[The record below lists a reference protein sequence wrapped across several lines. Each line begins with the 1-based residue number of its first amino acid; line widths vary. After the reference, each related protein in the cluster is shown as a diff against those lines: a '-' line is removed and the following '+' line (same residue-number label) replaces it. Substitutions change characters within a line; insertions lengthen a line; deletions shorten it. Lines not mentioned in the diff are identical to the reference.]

1 MTTSSITVED
11 PNHPATHDFEESLC
25 CTWCGLPVAGVRTLK
40 PSQREVVAA
49 SVDASA
55 SDDVYCCFGCRM
67 AHTITQE
74 RGREGAVRWTI
85 VRLGIAIFFSMNL
98 MAFTMT
104 MWSLD
109 VYDVQRDPF
118 QVQLFEVFRWLS
130 MIFSLPVLGLLGI
143 PLLQNAIISWRQRIF
158 STDLLIATGVA
169 AAYVISVVNVL
180 RGSETVY
187 FEVGATVLVMV
198 TLGRWFE
205 ATGKHRATEALDQLA
220 ALLPESV
227 TRNTSEG
234 SEEVLCTEIAVG
246 DRLEIRP
253 GERFP
258 VDAILVQGRT
268 TVDEQVFTG
277 ESVPVARVTGDR
289 LLGGT
294 VNLDGNVIVEA
305 TAVFKAGSF
314 GRLLQLLQEARLSR
328 GHYQR
333 LADRVSAWFF
343 PLITGVAALTL
354 IAHWS
359 AGIGVAVQH
368 ALSVLLIAC
377 PCALGLATP
386 LAVWTALSTAAKHQ
400 VLFRSGE
407 AIERLAI
414 VKSIC
419 FDKTG
424 TLTTGSP
431 QVRHLCVLDDH
442 DSRDILP
449 LCAALAKTS
458 THPFSKAVVQFV
470 EAWPAANRA
479 DCTAAET
486 LDWNKTIDLREVRSV
501 PGGGVEAFSA
511 NGKQLRLGSLEF
523 VTAAGDI
530 SPRLR
535 LRMAHA
541 LSIADQEAASVVAVS
556 VAARPVIMFLL
567 TETMRPESSE
577 TVKRCM
583 ELDLPVTVLTG
594 DRAAKAE
601 QLRRNL
607 LDCHEVGCQCSAECA
622 AGNGHDHSHHD
633 VVPAPAPASRLKI
646 ECDLRPEQ
654 KVRHLREIR
663 ERCSTVAMVGDGIN
677 DAPALAVS
685 DVGIAMGCGAD
696 VSRDSAQVCL
706 LSNDLSRIPWA
717 VQLAR
722 RTTRVI
728 RQNLFWAFGY
738 NFAGVVLAAFGLL
751 NPAVAAGLMIISSLL
766 VITNSLRLMADS
778 PDDSSEQGQP
788 ATGFNVARSTSSNTV
803 EETSTTEATAGLPRN
818 AVLPSPHARLFDPE
832 SDASP
837 PRSVT
842 TNPNQN

>member
-1 MTTSSITVED
+1 M
-11 PNHPATHDFEESLC
+11 
-25 CTWCGLPVAGVRTLK
+25 
-40 PSQREVVAA
+40 
-49 SVDASA
+49 
-55 SDDVYCCFGCRM
+55 
-67 AHTITQE
+67 
-74 RGREGAVRWTI
+74 
-85 VRLGIAIFFSMNL
+85 
-98 MAFTMT
+98 
-104 MWSLD
+104 
-109 VYDVQRDPF
+109 
-118 QVQLFEVFRWLS
+118 
-130 MIFSLPVLGLLGI
+130 
-143 PLLQNAIISWRQRIF
+143 
-158 STDLLIATGVA
+158 
-169 AAYVISVVNVL
+169 
-180 RGSETVY
+180 
-187 FEVGATVLVMV
+187 
-198 TLGRWFE
+198 
-205 ATGKHRATEALDQLA
+205 
-220 ALLPESV
+220 
-227 TRNTSEG
+227 
-234 SEEVLCTEIAVG
+234 
-246 DRLEIRP
+246 
-253 GERFP
+253 
-258 VDAILVQGRT
+258 
-268 TVDEQVFTG
+268 
-277 ESVPVARVTGDR
+277 
-289 LLGGT
+289 
-294 VNLDGNVIVEA
+294 IVEA
-305 TAVFKAGSF
+305 TAIFKAGSF

-359 AGIGVAVQH
+359 AGVGVAVQH

-470 EAWPAANRA
+470 EEWPASNRGA
-479 DCTAAET
+479 CNAAET
-486 LDWNKTIDLREVRSV
+486 RDWNKSIDLRDVRSV

-511 NGKQLRLGSLEF
+511 DGKQLRLGSLEF

-577 TVKRCM
+577 TVKRCIEM
-583 ELDLPVTVLTG
+583 DLPVTVLTG

-622 AGNGHDHSHHD
+622 AGNDHDHDHHHEI
-633 VVPAPAPASRLKI
+633 VPAPVPASRLKI

-778 PDDSSEQGQP
+778 PEDSSEREQP
-788 ATGFNVARSTSSNTV
+788 ATNLNAARPAAINTAV
-803 EETSTTEATAGLPRN
+803 KASPEQITAEPQCS
-818 AVLPSPHARLFDPE
+818 AVLPSPHARLFDPK
-832 SDASP
+832 SAHSAP
-837 PRSVT
+837 PGERGAIGGSGSC
-842 TNPNQN
+842 

>member
-1 MTTSSITVED
+1 MTPSSLTVED
-11 PNHPATHDFEESLC
+11 SNLTAAHDSEEPLC
-25 CTWCGLPVAGVRTLK
+25 CIWCGLPVAGVRS
-40 PSQREVVAA
+40 PSPRALNAA
-49 SVDASA
+49 TVDASA

-118 QVQLFEVFRWLS
+118 QVQLFDVFRWLS

-227 TRNTSEG
+227 TRQTPDG
-234 SEEVLCTEIAVG
+234 SEEVPCSEITVG

-277 ESVPVARVTGDR
+277 ESVPVGRVTGDR

-470 EAWPAANRA
+470 EEWPTSNRA
-479 DCTAAET
+479 ACTAAEAR
-486 LDWNKTIDLREVRSV
+486 DWNKNIDLRDIRSV
-501 PGGGVEAFSA
+501 PGGGVEAFSPD
-511 NGKQLRLGSLEF
+511 GKQLRLGSLEF
-523 VTAAGDI
+523 ITAAGDI

-583 ELDLPVTVLTG
+583 ELHLPVTVLTG

-607 LDCHEVGCQCSAECA
+607 LDCHEVGCQCSVECA
-622 AGNGHDHSHHD
+622 AGNTHDHHHHEII
-633 VVPAPAPASRLKI
+633 PAPAPASRLKI

-728 RQNLFWAFGY
+728 RHNLFWAFGY

-751 NPAVAAGLMIISSLL
+751 NPAVAAGLMIVSSLL

-778 PDDSSEQGQP
+778 PDDSSEREQP
-788 ATGFNVARSTSSNTV
+788 TV
-803 EETSTTEATAGLPRN
+803 ELPRG
-818 AVLPSPHARLFDPE
+818 AVLPSPHARLFDSE
-832 SDASP
+832 S
-837 PRSVT
+837 R
-842 TNPNQN
+842 PNAPSR

>member
-1 MTTSSITVED
+1 MTTSSLTAED
-11 PNHPATHDFEESLC
+11 TNQSAAHDSEEPLC
-25 CTWCGLPVAGVRTLK
+25 CVWCGLPVAGVQSLSPRTLN
-40 PSQREVVAA
+40 AA
-49 SVDASA
+49 TADASA
-55 SDDVYCCFGCRM
+55 SDEVYCCFGCRM

-118 QVQLFEVFRWLS
+118 QVQLFDVFRWLS

-143 PLLQNAIISWRQRIF
+143 PLLQNAVISWRQRIF

-227 TRNTSEG
+227 TRNTLEG
-234 SEEVLCTEIAVG
+234 SNEIPCTEIAVG

-258 VDAILVQGRT
+258 VDAIVIQGRT
-268 TVDEQVFTG
+268 SVDEQVFTG
-277 ESVPVARVTGDR
+277 ESVPVAKVTGDR

-343 PLITGVAALTL
+343 PLITGVALLTL
-354 IAHWS
+354 IAHWPT
-359 AGIGVAVQH
+359 GIGVAVQH

-386 LAVWTALSTAAKHQ
+386 LAVWTTLSTAAKNQ

-470 EAWPAANRA
+470 EEWPASNHGACN
-479 DCTAAET
+479 AAET
-486 LDWNKTIDLREVRSV
+486 RDWNKTIDLRDVRSV

-511 NGKQLRLGSLEF
+511 DGKQLRLGSLEF
-523 VTAAGDI
+523 VTTGGDI

-577 TVKRCM
+577 TVKRCID
-583 ELDLPVTVLTG
+583 LDLPVTVLTG

-607 LDCHEVGCQCSAECA
+607 LDCHEVGCQCSVECS
-622 AGNGHDHSHHD
+622 AGNVHNHDHHHEI
-633 VVPAPAPASRLKI
+633 VPAPAPASRLRI

-778 PDDSSEQGQP
+778 PAGSVGNEQPTTIGH
-788 ATGFNVARSTSSNTV
+788 AARSTPVNAV
-803 EETSTTEATAGLPRN
+803 EEASIKETTTEPPRS
-818 AVLPSPHARLFDPE
+818 AVLPGPHAGLFDSE
-832 SDASP
+832 SDSSP
-837 PRSVT
+837 PGSVT
-842 TNPNQN
+842 TNPNPI

>member
-1 MTTSSITVED
+1 M
-11 PNHPATHDFEESLC
+11 C
-25 CTWCGLPVAGVRTLK
+25 CTWCGLPVAGVRAPSPRTLN
-40 PSQREVVAA
+40 AA
-49 SVDASA
+49 TADASA

-67 AHTITQE
+67 AHTITEE

-118 QVQLFEVFRWLS
+118 QVQLFDVFRWLS

-227 TRNTSEG
+227 SRVTPDG
-234 SEEVLCTEIAVG
+234 SEEVPCSAIAVG

-277 ESVPVARVTGDR
+277 ESVPVGRVTGDR

-314 GRLLQLLQEARLSR
+314 GRLLLLLQEARLSR

-470 EAWPAANRA
+470 EEWPASNRGA
-479 DCTAAET
+479 CNAAET
-486 LDWNKTIDLREVRSV
+486 RDWNKSIDLRDVRSV
-501 PGGGVEAFSA
+501 PGGGVEAVSPD
-511 NGKQLRLGSLEF
+511 GKQLRLGSLEF
-523 VTAAGDI
+523 VTAVGDI

-577 TVKRCM
+577 TVKRCIEM
-583 ELDLPVTVLTG
+583 DLPVTVLTG

-622 AGNGHDHSHHD
+622 AGNDHDHHHEII
-633 VVPAPAPASRLKI
+633 PAPVPASRLRI

-717 VQLAR
+717 VHLAR

-778 PDDSSEQGQP
+778 PNDSSEHEQP
-788 ATGFNVARSTSSNTV
+788 TTNLNAVRSASSNTP
-803 EETSTTEATAGLPRN
+803 EEAASERPRH
-818 AVLPSPHARLFDPE
+818 AVLPSPHAKIFDPN
-832 SDASP
+832 SDAAP
-837 PRSVT
+837 PGALSEM
-842 TNPNQN
+842 N

>member
-1 MTTSSITVED
+1 MTTSSLTVAD
-11 PNHPATHDFEESLC
+11 PIHTAAHDSEEPMC
-25 CTWCGLPVAGVRTLK
+25 CIWCGLPVAGVRS
-40 PSQREVVAA
+40 PSPRALSAA
-49 SVDASA
+49 TADASA

-109 VYDVQRDPF
+109 VYDVHRDPF
-118 QVQLFEVFRWLS
+118 QVQLFDVFRWLS

-227 TRNTSEG
+227 TRNTPEG
-234 SEEVLCTEIAVG
+234 SEQVPCTEIALG

-294 VNLDGNVIVEA
+294 VNLEGNVIIEA

-343 PLITGVAALTL
+343 PLITGVAVLTL

-359 AGIGVAVQH
+359 AGIGVAIQH

-470 EAWPAANRA
+470 EEWPASNRGA
-479 DCTAAET
+479 CNAAET
-486 LDWNKTIDLREVRSV
+486 RDWNKSIDLRDIRSV

-523 VTAAGDI
+523 VTASGDI

-556 VAARPVIMFLL
+556 IAARPVIMFLL

-577 TVKRCM
+577 TVKRCI

-622 AGNGHDHSHHD
+622 AGNADDHDHHHKI
-633 VVPAPAPASRLKI
+633 VPAPAPASRLKI

-751 NPAVAAGLMIISSLL
+751 NPAVAAGLMIISSLM

-778 PDDSSEQGQP
+778 PDSAAEQEQP
-788 ATGFNVARSTSSNTV
+788 TTGLIAARTVSSNTS
-803 EETSTTEATAGLPRN
+803 EKDSTGETTAEPSRS

-832 SDASP
+832 SDAAPS
-837 PRSVT
+837 RSVT
-842 TNPNQN
+842 TNPNQL

>member
-1 MTTSSITVED
+1 MTTSSPIVED
-11 PNHPATHDFEESLC
+11 PIHTAAHDSEEPLC
-25 CTWCGLPVAGVRTLK
+25 CIWCGLPVAGVRS
-40 PSQREVVAA
+40 PSPRALNAA
-49 SVDASA
+49 TVDASA

-118 QVQLFEVFRWLS
+118 QVQLFDVFRWLS

-227 TRNTSEG
+227 TRQTPDG
-234 SEEVLCTEIAVG
+234 SEEVPCSEITVG

-277 ESVPVARVTGDR
+277 ESVPVGRVTGDR

-470 EAWPAANRA
+470 EEWPTSNRA
-479 DCTAAET
+479 ACTAAEAR
-486 LDWNKTIDLREVRSV
+486 DWNKNIDLRDIRSV
-501 PGGGVEAFSA
+501 PGGGVEAFSPD
-511 NGKQLRLGSLEF
+511 GKQLRLGSLEF
-523 VTAAGDI
+523 ITAAGDI

-583 ELDLPVTVLTG
+583 ELHLPVTVLTG

-607 LDCHEVGCQCSAECA
+607 LDCHEVGCQCSVECA
-622 AGNGHDHSHHD
+622 AGNTHDHHHHEII
-633 VVPAPAPASRLKI
+633 PAPAPASRLKI

-728 RQNLFWAFGY
+728 RHNLFWAFGY

-751 NPAVAAGLMIISSLL
+751 NPAVAAGLMIVSSLL

-778 PDDSSEQGQP
+778 PDDSSEREQP
-788 ATGFNVARSTSSNTV
+788 TV
-803 EETSTTEATAGLPRN
+803 ELPRG
-818 AVLPSPHARLFDPE
+818 AVLPSPHARLFDSE
-832 SDASP
+832 S
-837 PRSVT
+837 R
-842 TNPNQN
+842 PNAPSR

>member
-1 MTTSSITVED
+1 
-11 PNHPATHDFEESLC
+11 
-25 CTWCGLPVAGVRTLK
+25 
-40 PSQREVVAA
+40 
-49 SVDASA
+49 
-55 SDDVYCCFGCRM
+55 
-67 AHTITQE
+67 
-74 RGREGAVRWTI
+74 
-85 VRLGIAIFFSMNL
+85 
-98 MAFTMT
+98 
-104 MWSLD
+104 
-109 VYDVQRDPF
+109 
-118 QVQLFEVFRWLS
+118 
-130 MIFSLPVLGLLGI
+130 
-143 PLLQNAIISWRQRIF
+143 
-158 STDLLIATGVA
+158 
-169 AAYVISVVNVL
+169 VISVVNVL

-227 TRNTSEG
+227 TRQTPDG
-234 SEEVLCTEIAVG
+234 SEEVPCSEITVG

-277 ESVPVARVTGDR
+277 ESVPVGRVTGDR

-470 EAWPAANRA
+470 EEWPTSNRA
-479 DCTAAET
+479 ACTAAEAR
-486 LDWNKTIDLREVRSV
+486 DWNKNIDLRDIRSV
-501 PGGGVEAFSA
+501 PGGGVEAFSPD
-511 NGKQLRLGSLEF
+511 GKQLRLGSLEF
-523 VTAAGDI
+523 ITAAGDI

-583 ELDLPVTVLTG
+583 ELHLPVTVLTG

-607 LDCHEVGCQCSAECA
+607 LDCHEVGCQCSVECA
-622 AGNGHDHSHHD
+622 AGNTHDHHHHEII
-633 VVPAPAPASRLKI
+633 PAPAPASRLKI

-728 RQNLFWAFGY
+728 RHNLFWAFGY

-751 NPAVAAGLMIISSLL
+751 NPAVAAGLMIVSSLL

-778 PDDSSEQGQP
+778 PDDSSEREQP
-788 ATGFNVARSTSSNTV
+788 TV
-803 EETSTTEATAGLPRN
+803 ELPRG
-818 AVLPSPHARLFDPE
+818 AVLPSPHARLFDSE
-832 SDASP
+832 S
-837 PRSVT
+837 R
-842 TNPNQN
+842 PNAPSR